1 MIAATKPTDS
11 DERGD
16 IVGRSRLMFNIIKLA
31 LQTDSTRVATIEV
44 PGSFD
49 TAGVGGES
57 SYHGCSHH
65 GKDPTLMAG
74 MRKIERFQMEQL
86 ARFLD
91 RLAAADLLEST
102 QVLFG
107 SGMGD
112 GSAHTNL
119 DLPIL
124 VAGGGYR
131 HRTHVVAPAEA
142 GKKVPLCN
150 LYLTMAQRFGVET
163 DRFNRSTST
172 FTELG

>member
-1 MIAATKPTDS
+1 
-11 DERGD
+11 
-16 IVGRSRLMFNIIKLA
+16 
-31 LQTDSTRVATIEV
+31 
-44 PGSFD
+44 
-49 TAGVGGES
+49 
-57 SYHGCSHH
+57 
-65 GKDPTLMAG
+65 MAG

-91 RLAAADLLEST
+91 RLAAADLLDST

-112 GSAHTNL
+112 GSAHTNV